1 MPFKDA
7 LYDGSDPLYA
17 PGLNWSK
24 FKYPRWKAPK
34 RYAEAGYHLIDV
46 KLEGVRGDGLDALRA
61 QRCRELTRDMLR
73 WWEGLDHNGPKAG
86 TYGHLIQKYLTDEF
100 SPFQKVKPITQKGY
114 AEFLNRW
121 IPVIGEMQVGDL
133 GYEGIMRIH
142 TAMENKGRSASYIKR
157 MFTMLRLVTRY
168 GRLTQ
173 FPGAGNVAGI
183 LGDMRIANPPKRA
196 VAPTREQVYAIVEE
210 ADRRGLIAVS
220 VGTILCFELC
230 LRAVDVRGQWHVS
243 EDQSGIWH
251 EGKQW
256 RDGLTWDM
264 FSPDLTSFS
273 KVISKTAKSLPE
285 PYTFDLTP
293 LPHLIERLKLLHK
306 SGSGVGP
313 VIVSGTGRP
322 YTLYSWSQAFRRI
335 RDDLN
340 LPEEITAMDLRA
352 GGLTEAKQIGLD
364 PLMIRDAGQHKKV
377 DTTDGYMRA
386 RSDSANKV
394 VQLRQKK

>member
-7 LYDGSDPLYA
+7 LYDGSGPLYA

-34 RYAEAGYHLIDV
+34 RYVDAGYHLIDV
-46 KLEGVRGDGLDALRA
+46 KLEGSRGDGMDALRA

-100 SPFQKVKPITQKGY
+100 SPFRDVKPVTQRGY
-114 AEFLNRW
+114 TEFLDRW

-133 GYEGIMRIH
+133 NYNTIMRLKK
-142 TAMENKGRSASYIKR
+142 AMQDKGRSVSYIKR
-157 MFTMLRLVTRY
+157 MFTMLRIATRY
-168 GRLTQ
+168 GKVQ
-173 FPGAGNVAGI
+173 KFAGASEVVDI
-183 LGDMRIANPPKRA
+183 LSELRVANPPKRT

-210 ADRRGLIAVS
+210 ADRRGLTAVS
-220 VGTILCFELC
+220 VGLTMCFELC
-230 LRAVDVRGQWHVS
+230 LRAVDVRGQWFKS
-243 EDQSGIWH
+243 DDQTGVWH
-251 EGKQW
+251 DGKQW
-256 RDGLTWDM
+256 KDGLTWDM

-273 KVISKTAKSLPE
+273 KVISKTANSMPE

-293 LPHLIERLKLLHK
+293 LPGLIERLEWLKAD
-306 SGSGVGP
+306 GSGVGP
-313 VIVSGTGRP
+313 VIVSSNGRP
-322 YTLYSWSQAFRRI
+322 YTIYSWSQAFRRI
-335 RDDLN
+335 RDDLK

-352 GGLTEAKQIGLD
+352 GGLTEAKLMGLN
-364 PLMIRDAGQHKKV
+364 PLMLRDAGQHKKV

-386 RSDSANKV
+386 RSESANTV